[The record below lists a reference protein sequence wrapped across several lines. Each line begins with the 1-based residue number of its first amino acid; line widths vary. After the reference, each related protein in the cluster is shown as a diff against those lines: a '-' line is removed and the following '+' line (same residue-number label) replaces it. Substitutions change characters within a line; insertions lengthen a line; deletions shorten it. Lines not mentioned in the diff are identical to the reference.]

1 MVFKPDKLL
10 GSKIFDTRIKSANV
24 QNSERWLGFLLGPT
38 FVMSMFYISG
48 QSYLNM
54 FYTDVLKLTPIWGGL
69 FLTLLPVVSKI
80 LDAITN
86 LLMGWVIDH
95 TQSRHGKARPWLL
108 LSGPL
113 LVVSSILL
121 FTVPKAST
129 AVQVAWVTISYNL
142 YFSIA
147 FTMYNISHNLM
158 VPLST
163 RNSKQRD
170 GLSVLASMG
179 VSLVPGI
186 VVAMIIPTFVLPVI
200 GIEQSKWMLVMS
212 ILSVLALPAVMLEY
226 YFTRERVTEESQGR
240 SEEVLTVSTKEQ
252 LKGCLKSRYWVAIML
267 IMIVYNLYNN
277 FQATSIIYYAN
288 WVLGSYNDG
297 VTLTMLNMIGQTP
310 LGIGIIFMWPIV
322 KKIGKRNT
330 MVGGFVIGIVGC
342 VIALLNVKSMGV
354 VLTGLV
360 LKSIGTI
367 PITYIL
373 IGMLADALDHVEWVN
388 GFRCDGFSTS
398 IQSVILT
405 IMSGVSAGLFNLGL
419 SVTNYVAPEG
429 TAEQIASMT
438 QTVGAQ
444 NLFSWGLFLFPAIGF
459 AVMILI
465 LLPYKLD
472 KELPQ
477 MQKEI
482 IDRHRAAAEARGEVY
497 VSPEEK
503 ARLEQEELDRVAEE
517 KRIAELKA
525 SCEKKGLSFEE
536 EEAKYQAKLAEKKA
550 KAEAKAA
557 KKAKK

>member
-1 MVFKPDKLL
+1 MVFKMDSLL
-10 GSKIFDTRIKSANV
+10 KGKVFSSRIKSANV
-24 QNSERWLGFLLGPT
+24 QNSERWLGYLLGPT

-69 FLTLLPVVSKI
+69 FLALLPVVSKI

-86 LLMGWVIDH
+86 LFMGWVIDH

-108 LSGPL
+108 ISGPL
-113 LVVSSILL
+113 LAVSSILL
-121 FTVPKAST
+121 FTVPRAST
-129 AVQVAWVTISYNL
+129 AIQVAWVTISYNL

-186 VVAMIIPTFVLPVI
+186 VVAMIIPTFILPII
-200 GIEQSKWMLVMS
+200 GIDQGKWMLVMS

-226 YFTRERVTEESQGR
+226 YFTRERVTEETQGQ
-240 SEEVLTVSTKEQ
+240 SEELLTVSTREQ

-297 VTLTMLNMIGQTP
+297 VTLTILNTIGQTP
-310 LGIGIIFMWPIV
+310 LAIGIIALWPMV
-322 KKIGKRNT
+322 HKFGKRNV
-330 MVGGFVIGIVGC
+330 MIGGFAVAILGC
-342 VIALLNVKSMGV
+342 VISLLQVKSMV
-354 VLTGLV
+354 IVLVGLV

-405 IMSGVSAGLFNLGL
+405 ITSGVSASLFNLGL
-419 SVTNYVAPEG
+419 AVTGYIAPEG
-429 TAEQIASMT
+429 TAEQVAAIT
-438 QTVGAQ
+438 QSTAAQ

-459 AVMILI
+459 AIMIAI
-465 LLPYKLD
+465 LVPYKLD
-472 KELPQ
+472 KDLPK

-482 IDRHRAAAEARGEVY
+482 IERRKAEAEARGEVY
-497 VSPEEK
+497 ISPEEK
-503 ARLEQEELDRVAEE
+503 ARMEQEELDCVAEE
-517 KRIAELKA
+517 KRIAELKEFCA
-525 SCEKKGLSFEE
+525 KKGLDFETE
-536 EEAKYQAKLAEKKA
+536 ERKYQEKQ
-550 KAEAKAA
+550 AA
-557 KKAKK
+557 KQKKSKK

>member
-1 MVFKPDKLL
+1 MVFKMDGLL
-10 GSKIFDTRIKSANV
+10 KGKVFNSRIKSANV

-54 FYTDVLKLTPIWGGL
+54 FYTDVLKLTPIWGGM
-69 FLTLLPVVSKI
+69 FLALLPVVSKI

-86 LLMGWVIDH
+86 LFMGWVIDH
-95 TQSRHGKARPWLL
+95 TKSRHGKARPWLL

-121 FTVPKAST
+121 FTVPNAST

-186 VVAMIIPTFVLPVI
+186 VVAMIIPTFVLPII
-200 GIEQSKWMLVMS
+200 GIDQGKWMLVMS

-226 YFTRERVTEESQGR
+226 YFTRERVTEETQGQ
-240 SEEVLTVSTKEQ
+240 SEELLTVSTKEQ
-252 LKGCLKSRYWVAIML
+252 LKGCLKSKYWIAIML

-310 LGIGIIFMWPIV
+310 LGIGILALWPMV
-322 KKIGKRNT
+322 RKFGKRNV
-330 MVGGFVIGIVGC
+330 MVGGFAIGILGC
-342 VIALLNVKSMGV
+342 VISLLQVKSMV
-354 VLTGLV
+354 IVLIGLV

-419 SVTNYVAPEG
+419 AATGYIAPEG
-429 TAEQIASMT
+429 TAEQVAAIT
-438 QTVGAQ
+438 QSAVAQ

-459 AVMILI
+459 AIMIAI

-472 KELPQ
+472 KDLPK
-477 MQKEI
+477 MQAEI
-482 IDRHRAAAEARGEVY
+482 IERRKAEAEARGEVY
-497 VSPEEK
+497 ISPEEK
-503 ARLEQEELDRVAEE
+503 ARMEQEELDRVAEE
-517 KRIAELKA
+517 KRIAELKELCA
-525 SCEKKGLSFEE
+525 EKGLDFETE
-536 EEAKYQAKLAEKKA
+536 ERKYQEKLAAKQKKS
-550 KAEAKAA
+550 
-557 KKAKK
+557 KK